1 MNKKIILMIVLFIGA
16 GLIVYSFANPIEQEM
31 GETLEEPS
39 VEENVNSDSFNDNDK
54 EDTIVEEEQDKENE
68 FVEETPIEDVVEKP
82 EQGNNSANSTP
93 NNNSNNN
100 SNNVQRPSV
109 DATPEPVEPSTPE
122 VVVPEPVY
130 ATLEVE
136 QSSGDSVT
144 IEQTENDFVLGGSM
158 EEKPI
163 INGLKTGYYVKLKI
177 TAPKVYTNEELEKM
191 NVTLLY
197 NGVTYTQA
205 EHQVLDGLDENQK
218 AYFYLTQEFMY
229 GKSISIL
236 VDWGD
241 NNPITY
247 TFTFNINVENE
258 DTTV

>member
-1 MNKKIILMIVLFIGA
+1 MVQTLASSAAIPYGQALTAEEMEYLTQELFK
-16 GLIVYSFANPIEQEM
+16 LSEANYTPD
-31 GETLEEPS
+31 GKPTLS
-39 VEENVNSDSFNDNDK
+39 C
-54 EDTIVEEEQDKENE
+54 
-68 FVEETPIEDVVEKP
+68 
-82 EQGNNSANSTP
+82 
-93 NNNSNNN
+93 
-100 SNNVQRPSV
+100 
-109 DATPEPVEPSTPE
+109 
-122 VVVPEPVY
+122 
-130 ATLEVE
+130 L
-136 QSSGDSVT
+136 
-144 IEQTENDFVLGGSM
+144 
-158 EEKPI
+158 
-163 INGLKTGYYVKLKI
+163 
-177 TAPKVYTNEELEKM
+177 TNEELEKM